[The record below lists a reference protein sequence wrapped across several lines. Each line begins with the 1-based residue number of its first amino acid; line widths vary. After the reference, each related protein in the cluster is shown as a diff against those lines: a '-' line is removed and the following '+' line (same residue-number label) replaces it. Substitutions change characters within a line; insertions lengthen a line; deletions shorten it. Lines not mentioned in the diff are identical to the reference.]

1 MLFRGTPNQQKPTNT
16 ATSRV
21 PTLPRL
27 AEAWQPLTRPI
38 PAHRALTCPRTAKL
52 RYSCS
57 AATRSAW
64 TSPNPRNP
72 ASVAASIRSRRD
84 KRLRSSPPRKAA
96 SPTVVQHVAHKP
108 SSGALSRHELSGRSS
123 RPGREAGGAIA
134 VIDELHGGNGIVG
147 IDGERGSETER
158 SRKCLELVRVA

>member
-1 MLFRGTPNQQKPTNT
+1 MPANCETPVLLFSGDQIGVDQPEPTKPCLGCSFDS
-16 ATSRV
+16 ATKGQ
-21 PTLPRL
+21 
-27 AEAWQPLTRPI
+27 AAPLI
-38 PAHRALTCPRTAKL
+38 
-52 RYSCS
+52 
-57 AATRSAW
+57 
-64 TSPNPRNP
+64 
-72 ASVAASIRSRRD
+72 
-84 KRLRSSPPRKAA
+84 SSQGAA